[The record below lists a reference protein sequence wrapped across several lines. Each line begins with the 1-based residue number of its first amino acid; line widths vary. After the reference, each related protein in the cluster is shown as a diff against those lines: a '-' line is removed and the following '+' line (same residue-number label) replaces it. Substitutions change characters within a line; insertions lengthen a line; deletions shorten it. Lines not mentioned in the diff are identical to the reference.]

1 MWLVDLKVIVTI
13 NTFYFLLYTAS
24 ATAVKSLQSCL
35 TLCDPKDCSLP
46 GSSVRLILHARIME
60 WIVAFLQG
68 IFLTQGS
75 NLQLLY
81 VLH

>member
-46 GSSVRLILHARIME
+46 GSSVNLKQNGKVKKLDKWMSHELITNQKI
-60 WIVAFLQG
+60 
-68 IFLTQGS
+68 
-75 NLQLLY
+75 
-81 VLH
+81 